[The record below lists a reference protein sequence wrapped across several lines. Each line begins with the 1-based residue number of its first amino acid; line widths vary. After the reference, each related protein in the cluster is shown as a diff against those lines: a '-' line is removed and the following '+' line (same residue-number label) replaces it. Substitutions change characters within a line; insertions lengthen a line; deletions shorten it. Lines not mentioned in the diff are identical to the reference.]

1 MAVVATLSK
10 GYDLDSIWTQV
21 DRDPAKV
28 PGQLLPSGQRERRG
42 AARPLVGPGRKDPW
56 LRLQAGGLSVNMIE
70 RQAA

>member
-42 AARPLVGPGRKDPW
+42 AAGPLAGPGAKTLGCGYGP
-56 LRLQAGGLSVNMIE
+56 GGLSVTMTG